1 MTNNSNIINRYDD
14 MLYENR
20 PVSLNEF
27 LTNKYN
33 DVHDELY
40 NSALDK
46 YIHSLSDKYVTKE
59 LIYECYELMSK
70 INAFDE
76 YDITFENIYEN
87 IFSNDMNTPFVNNLL
102 NNLSIDRI
110 VFFKMFYEA
119 TVNKLNNI
127 KSKLINFYTDKNH
140 NITSVIKDIS
150 EISDIH
156 DFRLGYTMQGIG
168 NEENN
173 KKNIYYMYIDEN
185 NELIITNK
193 VIFDNNEVY
202 IHTINRQNLYYY
214 IGKYIPQNTTDIYN
228 DEGWNQIDVVNDSY
242 ISDEIYYVV
251 IPDVCGIFNDG
262 IEQTS
267 LTYKSKY
274 TFVKSM
280 IINDNLYNVY
290 IRTLDHSTFNHFFD
304 DYIDINVIDNTTD
317 DIDDIFDLIC
327 SENKEYII
335 LYDSL
340 SNARIGYDKDGKL
353 ILIINDIYPSNI
365 EINYDDID
373 KLIKQYMN
381 YESNN
386 IMNIYKDMICSL
398 YKKYHKI
405 IEIKNS
411 EYWMPSKVRIINKI
425 SPYTKVNVDLSDYW
439 NMIQSNDNSNIEDL
453 MISKETILDS
463 ELIEINYVTGKAK
476 LQSRMN
482 DIIYEVPFKYLNEN
496 INISDDMT
504 LSNTFLSKYNNL

>member
-33 DVHDELY
+33 NVHNELY

-59 LIYECYELMSK
+59 LIYEFYELMSK
-70 INAFDE
+70 INAFNE
-76 YDITFENIYEN
+76 SDITFENIYEN
-87 IFSNDMNTPFVNNLL
+87 IFSNNINTPFINNLL
-102 NNLSIDRI
+102 NDLSIDKFG
-110 VFFKMFYEA
+110 FFKMFYNA
-119 TVNKLNNI
+119 TINKLDNI
-127 KSKLINFYTDKNH
+127 KSKLLNFYTDENH
-140 NITSVIKDIS
+140 NMKSIIKGIN

-156 DFRLGYTMQGIG
+156 DFRFCYTMQGIG
-168 NEENN
+168 NEESN
-173 KKNIYYMYIDEN
+173 KKDIYCIYIDEN
-185 NELIITNK
+185 DELIITNK
-193 VIFDNNEVY
+193 VIFDNGEIY
-202 IHTINRQNLYYY
+202 IHTIDRQQLYYY
-214 IGKYIPQNTTDIYN
+214 IGKYIPKNTADIYN
-228 DEGWNQIDVVNDSY
+228 DEGWNQIDIANDNY
-242 ISDEIYYVV
+242 ISDEICYVV
-251 IPDVCGIFNDG
+251 IPDICGIFHDNV
-262 IEQTS
+262 EQTS

-274 TFVKSM
+274 TFVKSI

-290 IRTLDHSTFNHFFD
+290 IMALDHLTLNHFFN
-304 DYIDINVIDNTTD
+304 DYIDINIINNTTD
-317 DIDDIFDLIC
+317 DIDDTFDLIC

-340 SNARIGYDKDGKL
+340 SNTRIGYDKDGKL
-353 ILIINDIYPSNI
+353 ILIINDIYPENI
-365 EINYDDID
+365 EINYDDIN

-386 IMNIYKDMICSL
+386 IMNIYKDIICNL
-398 YKKYHKI
+398 YKKYHNI

-411 EYWMPSKVRIINKI
+411 EYWMPSKVRIISKI
-425 SPYTKVNVDLSDYW
+425 PPYTKINVDLSNYW

-453 MISKETILDS
+453 MITKETILDS

-496 INISDDMT
+496 INVSDDMT